1 MNHAPPTGPDWS
13 RRLLYAA
20 PLCALVAW
28 IAVRLVLAGGELL
41 AAPAGWAESTA
52 MGRGLALPG
61 WAWRILSGGIA
72 VEKAVLAALAALI
85 AGGVPIAIA
94 WWWRQIA
101 RFRSRR
107 QPRAGDLPARATR
120 RIDEERRLRYGF
132 MGSYQAHLVLFI
144 LPFIV
149 FSCAHRLGPPGG
161 GGGIVGEKPQEEQVE
176 VVKVV
181 RKKMIVNPFSAI
193 KLKKPNEVDIDIKEQ
208 TQRLATA
215 QQAGGDGKG
224 SGGYEGGEGTEL
236 NFVVLDHGGS
246 GWDEAVQVAAPNLL
260 REMRTRISVPTA
272 RKPVTVTLGD
282 LMAQKDDAQQP
293 PLIYLCLS
301 RSPPKIS
308 DREVEWLRRY
318 LVELHGLLLLDETG
332 GGRAHA
338 ESLARRVMPGRPLVA
353 IPNDDALW
361 RIRQPMRETDR
372 ALARHGGD
380 RVLGVR
386 EGQRWTIVYHPGDL
400 VDGWRGAYGPQWQEI
415 AYQFGT
421 NVFDYATR
429 QFTRRLRQQTAKP

>member
-1 MNHAPPTGPDWS
+1 MIHAHPPAPDWS

-20 PLCALVAW
+20 PVCAGAAWGVAW
-28 IAVRLVLAGGELL
+28 WLL
-41 AAPAGWAESTA
+41 KGAPAAE
-52 MGRGLALPG
+52 RD
-61 WAWRILSGGIA
+61 
-72 VEKAVLAALAALI
+72 VLAALAAML
-85 AGGVPIAIA
+85 AGGIPLAVA

-101 RFRSRR
+101 RLRSRR
-107 QPRAGDLPARATR
+107 HPRPGELPARTAR
-120 RIDEERRLRYGF
+120 RLDEDRRLRYGI
-132 MGSYQAHLVLFI
+132 MGAYQAHLLLFL

-149 FSCAHRLGPPGG
+149 FSCAKRLGPPGG
-161 GGGIVGEKPQEEQVE
+161 GGGIVGAQPQEEQVE
-176 VVKVV
+176 VVKVL

-215 QQAGGDGKG
+215 QQAGGDGQG
-224 SGGYEGGEGTEL
+224 SGGYEGGEGSEL
-236 NFVVLDHGGS
+236 NFVILDHGAA
-246 GWDEAVQVAAPNLL
+246 GWDEAVSAAAPNLL
-260 REMRTRISVPTA
+260 RELRTRLSVPTA
-272 RKPVTVTLGD
+272 RRPVTVTLGD

-293 PLIYLCLS
+293 SLIYLCLA
-301 RSPPKIS
+301 RNPPKLGE
-308 DREVEWLRRY
+308 REVEWLRRY
-318 LVELHGLLLLDETG
+318 LVELHGLLLLDDTG
-332 GGRAHA
+332 GGRGHA

-361 RIRQPMRETDR
+361 RIRQPMREPDR

-386 EGQRWTIVYHPGDL
+386 EGQRWSIVYHPGDL

-415 AYQFGT
+415 AYQFGS

-429 QFTRRLRQQTAKP
+429 QFTRRLRSQTAPP